1 MRKTNNQVIQVMAR
15 RSMVDGA
22 VMVLFKRYNHPG
34 RWYRPTSASTM
45 RYTKLTTNGALEK
58 YITIWGTTKYYPVV
72 KETE

>member
-1 MRKTNNQVIQVMAR
+1 MSTTNSQVIQVVAR

-34 RWYRPTSASTM
+34 RWYTPTPASVI
-45 RYTKLTTNGALEK
+45 RYAKLTTNGALEK
-58 YITIWGTTKYYPVV
+58 HITIWGTTKYYPVV